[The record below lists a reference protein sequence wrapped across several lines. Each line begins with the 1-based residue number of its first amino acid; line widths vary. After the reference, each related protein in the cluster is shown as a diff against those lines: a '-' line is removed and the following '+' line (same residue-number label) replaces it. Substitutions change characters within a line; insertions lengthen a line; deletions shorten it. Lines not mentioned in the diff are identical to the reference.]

1 MTDFLRP
8 ELRFARAW
16 FVAALLLLGFA
27 LSITLCPVPHKVLDF
42 TLSDKLAHALAFM
55 GFMVIFSGLV
65 RSEYWRFVF
74 VALLAYG
81 GAIEVLQL
89 GVPSRSAEWAD
100 LLADAVG
107 LLAGLYIARRWLA
120 DWCLWLERRLP
131 RP

>member
-8 ELRFARAW
+8 ELRHARIW
-16 FVAALLLLGFA
+16 FVSALLLLGFA
-27 LSITLCPVPHKVLDF
+27 LSIALRPVPRKALDF
-42 TLSDKLAHALAFM
+42 TYSDKLEHALAFM

-74 VALLAYG
+74 IALLIYG
-81 GAIEVLQL
+81 AGIEVLQL

-100 LLADAVG
+100 LLADTAG
-107 LLAGLYIARRWLA
+107 LLAGAYIARRWAA

-131 RP
+131 RL